1 MNKAIGIFDSGVG
14 GLTVAK
20 QIINTLPNEDIIYF
34 GDSLRAPYGSRSVS
48 ELQQFSRQI
57 LDFLLSNNVKALVVA
72 CGTISAR
79 VFDCVADMAGDVPI
93 IGMVEP
99 GVAEALNTTKTGRIG
114 VVATEGTVLS
124 KAHEKAILAA
134 NRGCFVTSVACPL
147 FVPLAE
153 EGWVDNEVADLT
165 AKIYLSEFAPGNVDT
180 LVLGCTHYPLLIKS
194 IGKAVGSEVSI
205 VDPAVGLAHQL
216 KHILEEK
223 GMLKEDGEPEY
234 KFYVSGSKE
243 KFDKM
248 TVLALGKSYASE
260 VLINHIK

>member
-20 QIINTLPNEDIIYF
+20 QIINTLPHEDIIYF
-34 GDSLRAPYGSRSVS
+34 GDSLRAPYGSRSAS

-57 LDFLLSNNVKALVVA
+57 LDFLLSYKVKALVVA

-79 VFDCVADMAGDVPI
+79 VFDCTANMAGDVPI

-99 GVAEALNTTKTGRIG
+99 GVTEALNATKTGRIG
-114 VVATEGTVLS
+114 VIATEGTIES
-124 KAHEKAILAA
+124 KAHEKAILAVKQ
-134 NRGCFVTSVACPL
+134 GYSVTSVSCPL

-165 AKIYLSEFAPGNVDT
+165 AKIYLSGLASAGIDT

-194 IGKAVGSEVSI
+194 IKKAVGDGVSI
-205 VDPAVGLAHQL
+205 IDPAASLANRL
-216 KHILEEK
+216 KCMLEEK
-223 GMLKEDGEPEY
+223 SLLKEDGKPEY
-234 KFYVSGSKE
+234 NFYVSGSKE

-248 TVLALGKSYASE
+248 MALVLGKSYMSE
-260 VLINHIK
+260 VVRL